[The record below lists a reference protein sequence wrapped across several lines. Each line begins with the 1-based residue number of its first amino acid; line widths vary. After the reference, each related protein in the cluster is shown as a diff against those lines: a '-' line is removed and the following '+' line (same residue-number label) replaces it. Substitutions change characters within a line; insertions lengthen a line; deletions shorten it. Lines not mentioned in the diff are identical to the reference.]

1 MKNIRRVGFSAAGIA
16 AVSAAIALTAPIASA
31 TNNDCGPGTTT
42 PPPTTTTPPKTTTP
56 STGGGG
62 FDSIIKSLGTGSAA
76 NSNGIGAS
84 VS

>member
-31 TNNDCGPGTTT
+31 TSNDCGPGTTT
-42 PPPTTTTPPKTTTP
+42 PTTTTTPPKTTTP
-56 STGGGG
+56 STGGG
-62 FDSIIKSLGTGSAA
+62 FDSIIKSLGTGSAT
-76 NSNGIGAS
+76 SNGIGAS

>member
-31 TNNDCGPGTTT
+31 TNNDCGPGT

-56 STGGGG
+56 STGG
-62 FDSIIKSLGTGSAA
+62 FDSIIKSLGTGSAT
-76 NSNGIGAS
+76 SNGIGAS
-84 VS
+84 VG